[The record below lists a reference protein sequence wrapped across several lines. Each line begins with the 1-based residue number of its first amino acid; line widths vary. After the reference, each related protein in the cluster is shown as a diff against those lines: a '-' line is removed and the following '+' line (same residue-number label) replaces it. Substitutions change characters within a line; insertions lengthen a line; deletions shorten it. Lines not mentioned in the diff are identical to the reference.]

1 MDSGVYHF
9 SGSQNVTSIPII
21 CFPHQVSAPE
31 IKPEDEIMNK
41 VVHKIDKELLE
52 VARRETMSVLRDRA
66 YTGLS
71 SFTFEEILAE
81 MKRLCPTVFKIL
93 SSMIP
98 FDLDLDKTTVPLV
111 LIHGIV
117 MFKRSHEM
125 SRLQRLNTVL
135 LSDGNAS
142 KEVYYIDIKIINLL
156 PEAQ

>member
-1 MDSGVYHF
+1 
-9 SGSQNVTSIPII
+9 
-21 CFPHQVSAPE
+21 
-31 IKPEDEIMNK
+31 MNK

-52 VARRETMSVLRDRA
+52 VARRETMSVLRDRG
-66 YTGLS
+66 YTALS

-93 SSMIP
+93 SSMIQ
-98 FDLDLDKTTVPLV
+98 FDLDWDKTTVPLV

-135 LSDGNAS
+135 LSDGNTS
-142 KEVYYIDIKIINLL
+142 EEVYYIDIKMINLL
-156 PEAQ
+156 PEAE